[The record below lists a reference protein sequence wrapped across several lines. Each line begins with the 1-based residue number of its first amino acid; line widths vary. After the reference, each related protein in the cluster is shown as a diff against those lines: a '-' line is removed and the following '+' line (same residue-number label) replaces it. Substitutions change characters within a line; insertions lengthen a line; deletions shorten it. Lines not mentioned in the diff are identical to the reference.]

1 MRIVYCNKYNFA
13 FSGTEVYL
21 FELMELMRSHGHEV
35 ALFSM
40 TDPRG
45 EPTRYDQHFVPAVD
59 FKNPEVWASGQCLAG
74 AAVHLLTPGTP
85 KNAGHDQRLPSRRC
99 PCA

>member
-45 EPTRYDQHFVPAVD
+45 EPTRYDQHFVPAID
-59 FKNPEVWASGQCLAG
+59 FKGRQVWASGQCLAG
-74 AAVHLLTPGTP
+74 DAVSTR
-85 KNAGHDQRLPSRRC
+85 AGHGKKC
-99 PCA
+99 GT

>member
-1 MRIVYCNKYNFA
+1 MRILYCNKYNFA

-21 FELMELMRSHGHEV
+21 FEAMDLMRSQGHEV

-45 EPTRYDQHFVPAVD
+45 ERTNTTSISSQPSTSKPEGPGLRTAPGKQPARCIH
-59 FKNPEVWASGQCLAG
+59 PRRAG
-74 AAVHLLTPGTP
+74 NYVTW
-85 KNAGHDQRLPSRRC
+85 
-99 PCA
+99 